1 MDAEASDNPK
11 LNKYQDS
18 VATTDPKGPEDLDS
32 DSSFLL
38 ELTEDNEVLG
48 AGSRQEENTQKTS
61 VCLPGTMGES
71 MKAATV
77 PGKQTE
83 GSVQSEV
90 LSEGSSGAVELLPKK
105 RQFS

>member
-1 MDAEASDNPK
+1 MNLETAS
-11 LNKYQDS
+11 
-18 VATTDPKGPEDLDS
+18 
-32 DSSFLL
+32 
-38 ELTEDNEVLG
+38 
-48 AGSRQEENTQKTS
+48 EN
-61 VCLPGTMGES
+61 VRTMGES